1 MRLLFVP
8 PLLCVG
14 FGVVLQPPSVSVP
27 MPRHSHASSQSK
39 MLPSLHSPS
48 APSTAVTHEVF
59 GAVWSPEE
67 EVMGISVSSDGR
79 CMESLNHSS
88 QLGRSPF
95 VFQGAANSCWSQDLL
110 VRQEGPWGDDLNV
123 CVYRNV

>member
-48 APSTAVTHEVF
+48 APSTAATHGVF

-67 EVMGISVSSDGR
+67 EVMGISVSSDGGAWR
-79 CMESLNHSS
+79 ASTTAVSLE
-88 QLGRSPF
+88 G
-95 VFQGAANSCWSQDLL
+95 DLL
-110 VRQEGPWGDDLNV
+110 YFKELQIAAGLRICL
-123 CVYRNV
+123 